1 MTQDIDNKVLTI
13 LLVEDDEGDAW
24 AVERV
29 FQNTK
34 FADNLRR
41 AMDGV
46 EALEMLKGANGKTKI
61 PSPYLLLVDMNM
73 PRMNGIEFVKALRED
88 RDLRHSIVFML
99 STSKRED
106 DQIAAYDLNVAGYIV
121 KAKAGQD
128 FMNLVNLVDCYWR
141 LVEIL

>member
-1 MTQDIDNKVLTI
+1 VPGNIENIALTI

-29 FQNTK
+29 FQKTK

-41 AMDGV
+41 AVDGI
-46 EALEMLKGANGKTKI
+46 EALDMLKGANGKTKI

-73 PRMNGIEFVKALRED
+73 PRMNGIQFVQALRED
-88 RDLRHSIVFML
+88 QYLRHSIVFML
-99 STSKRED
+99 STSKREE

-128 FMNLVNLVDCYWR
+128 FMNLANLVDCYWR

>member
-1 MTQDIDNKVLTI
+1 MPGNIENIALTI

-29 FQNTK
+29 FQKTK

-41 AMDGV
+41 AVDGI
-46 EALEMLKGANGKTKI
+46 EALDMLKGANGKTKI

-73 PRMNGIEFVKALRED
+73 PRMNGIQFVQALRED
-88 RDLRHSIVFML
+88 QYLRHSIIFML
-99 STSKRED
+99 STSKREE

-128 FMNLVNLVDCYWR
+128 FMNLANLVDCYWR